1 MDNLL
6 FLIKANI
13 LNSWGI
19 NKVLKSKA
27 RGEKIKALLLGIVIV
42 YAFCNVIL
50 AMFIMSFPLS
60 QVLQKLNALELLI
73 SSAIL
78 QTTLFALIMSVYKI
92 PGYLYSF
99 KDYDMLMALPVK
111 PAEVIASK
119 MIFVYL
125 SNFIIAVV
133 AGIPPLV
140 VYGIRTSEGPL
151 YYVIVAISTFFIPLI
166 PIAIGAFLAYVLGR
180 ISSKFRSTN
189 IILLIGSFV
198 LFIGIM
204 IGSTMLGSIN
214 AEQVQSTIPTITAL
228 NDVLFWTKLYI
239 AALRDSSVLYLA
251 AFILVSV
258 AVFGAFVALFSR
270 SFKSINS
277 KMSEKF
283 RAANYKMT
291 RLKVSAPLKALYI
304 KELKFYFSSYIYVL
318 NTAFGVVMMT
328 IFSLGV
334 AVFGK
339 DTVAKVLEI
348 PMADAYL
355 PGVIA
360 MVFAFCISFTFTTA
374 ASVSLEGKSLW
385 IIRSLPVRTESIL
398 WSKVLVNLTLT
409 VPALLINTII
419 IQFAFG
425 MDMATILA
433 LLCVSLLYCLVEP
446 LIGLLINLYFPK
458 LEWTTQVAVV
468 KQSASV
474 LLATLFSFISI
485 ILPTAV
491 FVMLKPQNI
500 SLYLIGVS
508 AVLLILGIVL
518 IKVVNTVG
526 VKKFQEL

>member
-1 MDNLL
+1 
-6 FLIKANI
+6 
-13 LNSWGI
+13 
-19 NKVLKSKA
+19 
-27 RGEKIKALLLGIVIV
+27 
-42 YAFCNVIL
+42 
-50 AMFIMSFPLS
+50 
-60 QVLQKLNALELLI
+60 
-73 SSAIL
+73 
-78 QTTLFALIMSVYKI
+78 
-92 PGYLYSF
+92 
-99 KDYDMLMALPVK
+99 
-111 PAEVIASK
+111 
-119 MIFVYL
+119 
-125 SNFIIAVV
+125 
-133 AGIPPLV
+133 V
-140 VYGIRTSEGPL
+140 VYGIKTSGGPL
-151 YYVIVAISTFFIPLI
+151 YYVFVAISTFFIPLI

-189 IILLIGSFV
+189 IILLIGSFA

-204 IGSTMLGSIN
+204 VGSTMLGSIN
-214 AEQVQSTIPTITAL
+214 AEQVQSTIPTVTAL
-228 NDVLFWTKLYI
+228 NDVLFWTKFYI
-239 AALRDSSVLYLA
+239 AALRNTSVLYLA

-258 AVFGAFVALFSR
+258 VVFGVFVALFSR
-270 SFKSINS
+270 GFKSINS

-283 RAANYKMT
+283 RASNYKMT
-291 RLKVSAPLKALYI
+291 KLKVSAPIKALYI
-304 KELKFYFSSYIYVL
+304 KELKFYFSSYIYVV

-419 IQFAFG
+419 VQFAFR
-425 MDMATILA
+425 MDIATILA
-433 LLCVSLLYCLVEP
+433 LLCVSLLYCVVEP

-485 ILPTAV
+485 ILPTVV
-491 FVMLKPQNI
+491 FVMLKPARI
-500 SLYLIGVS
+500 SLYLMGVS
-508 AVLLILGIVL
+508 AVLLVLGGVL
-518 IKVVNTVG
+518 IKVVNTLG
-526 VKKFQEL
+526 VKKFEGL